1 MNGVQW
7 KFAAQVRVF
16 ANDAK
21 NITPGATRISY
32 TEDRG
37 VCLYVGNS
45 GDVEVIMEGGTTIVF
60 TNVPSGSFL
69 PVLVTHVLATN
80 TTATGIIA
88 LY

>member
-1 MNGVQW
+1 MKGVQAN
-7 KFAAQVRVF
+7 FAAQVRVF
-16 ANDAK
+16 AHDAK
-21 NITPGATRISY
+21 NITPGTSRISD

-37 VCLYVGNS
+37 VCLYVGDS

-69 PVLVTHVLATN
+69 PILVTHVLAPN
-80 TTATGIIA
+80 TTATGIMA